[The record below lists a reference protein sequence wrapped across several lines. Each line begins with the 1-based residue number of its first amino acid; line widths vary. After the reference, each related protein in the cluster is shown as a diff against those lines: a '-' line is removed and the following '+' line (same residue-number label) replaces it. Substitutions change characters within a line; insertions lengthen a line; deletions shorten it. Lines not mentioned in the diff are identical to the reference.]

1 MFNLYHFQFVDGRE
15 RLLKNLKLEYDSKSE
30 WLQEYNIKVSRIG
43 NKKNETETVGM
54 TFHLQRYSKPFIGKY
69 YIPCI
74 VLIIL
79 TSVSFFVP
87 PKLVPG
93 RGGMLVTLF
102 LVLSNTSSASKV
114 LQQKCTVN
122 IFLFPKWNFKSLF
135 QKETPISKSSTAM
148 TSYILGCQAF
158 AFIAMVY
165 YGIILFIQN
174 VIRRNYQID

>member
-1 MFNLYHFQFVDGRE
+1 MTQNQSGF
-15 RLLKNLKLEYDSKSE
+15 
-30 WLQEYNIKVSRIG
+30 QEYNIKVSRIG

-114 LQQKCTVN
+114 SPKKCKCLS
-122 IFLFPKWNFKSLF
+122 I
-135 QKETPISKSSTAM
+135 
-148 TSYILGCQAF
+148 Y
-158 AFIAMVY
+158 VY
-165 YGIILFIQN
+165 NLDFNLRKKHQYLKAPLL
-174 VIRRNYQID
+174 

>member
-1 MFNLYHFQFVDGRE
+1 M
-15 RLLKNLKLEYDSKSE
+15 KNLKLEYDSNSE
-30 WLQEYNIKVSRIG
+30 WLQEYNIKISKIG
-43 NKKNETETVGM
+43 NKTNETEIVGM
-54 TFHLQRYSKPFIGKY
+54 TFHLQRYSKPFIEKY

-114 LQQKCTVN
+114 LQAHSVVFPYYPTLLVFRGRGGKNLGVVVGLPFHYHYF
-122 IFLFPKWNFKSLF
+122 FLGLPFHYN
-135 QKETPISKSSTAM
+135 
-148 TSYILGCQAF
+148 
-158 AFIAMVY
+158 
-165 YGIILFIQN
+165 
-174 VIRRNYQID
+174 